1 MLQRMVLSQ
10 LGFHTTVFLLIF
22 TEYIKKKSSHQCDVS
37 PTWMLG
43 FYGNPHNGR
52 GFKVERREG

>member
-1 MLQRMVLSQ
+1 MLQRMA
-10 LGFHTTVFLLIF
+10 FHTTVFLLIF
-22 TEYIKKKSSHQCDVS
+22 TEYKKKKSSHQCDVS